1 MTAWQLSDEISL
13 WCYKLLEIKIPWV
26 NDCKNNN
33 KIISDYNN
41 KNESLILPIFFILQ
55 NESSDLD
62 YYIFLQD
69 GVSVKNKI
77 MDLFH

>member
-1 MTAWQLSDEISL
+1 MPAV
-13 WCYKLLEIKIPWV
+13 K
-26 NDCKNNN
+26 
-33 KIISDYNN
+33 N
-41 KNESLILPIFFILQ
+41 KNEALTLPIFFILQ

>member
-1 MTAWQLSDEISL
+1 MT
-13 WCYKLLEIKIPWV
+13 
-26 NDCKNNN
+26 
-33 KIISDYNN
+33 
-41 KNESLILPIFFILQ
+41 LPIFFYST